1 MIKGDARKN
10 NWCYGF
16 LKGFCREGDR
26 CRWKHPRDQVA
37 PWVAEMD
44 GVDQERDEENEEQVD
59 QVTPWEAE
67 MDEVDQESD
76 VGTGEMRVEIAEIEN
91 DMVEEITG
99 GAHEYVEVQES
110 EMDSDS
116 ELDIILGMVE
126 RERDEMRKGE
136 N

>member
-1 MIKGDARKN
+1 M
-10 NWCYGF
+10 
-16 LKGFCREGDR
+16 
-26 CRWKHPRDQVA
+26 
-37 PWVAEMD
+37 
-44 GVDQERDEENEEQVD
+44 DQERDEENEEQVE
-59 QVTPWEAE
+59 QETPWE
-67 MDEVDQESD
+67 DEEDQESD
-76 VGTGEMRVEIAEIEN
+76 EETGGMNVETVDIEN